1 MLKILQATCNN
12 GELILN
18 EKLSEE
24 LEGKNLQIMIFES
37 ITSVGEPLESATNS
51 TELQINHFLQAV
63 QKYSFKLEPGYKF
76 NREEIYDR

>member
-24 LEGKNLQIMIFES
+24 LEGKNFQIMIFDS
-37 ITSVGEPLESATNS
+37 ITSPEKPLESPKDS
-51 TELQINHFLQAV
+51 THLQIKHFLQAA
-63 QKYSFKLEPGYKF
+63 QTYSFNLEPGYKF

>member
-1 MLKILQATCNN
+1 MLKIVQATCNN

-37 ITSVGEPLESATNS
+37 VTSAEKSLESQTDS
-51 TELQINHFLQAV
+51 TELQINHFLQDL
-63 QKYSFKLEPGYKF
+63 QKYSFKLESGYKF